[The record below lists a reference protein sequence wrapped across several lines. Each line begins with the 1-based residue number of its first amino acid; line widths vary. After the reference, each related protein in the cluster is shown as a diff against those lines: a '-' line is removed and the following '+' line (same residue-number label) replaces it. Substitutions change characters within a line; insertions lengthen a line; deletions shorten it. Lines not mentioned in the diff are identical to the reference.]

1 MNDDKKQRL
10 ATAVKWGI
18 GMLAAA
24 IIAPVVFLAVQGL
37 IGLIVA
43 GVLGLA
49 LVNFAPVMG
58 VKFANWKLKGL
69 KHEARANPIETRQQ
83 IALQV
88 RAWLRA
94 AAQELTTFATEVRNF
109 ADEVKNLRVT
119 QPEDAADFELQ
130 LSALQHL
137 LDPKRGRLQD
147 AEAEA
152 DAFESATARAARKWK
167 VAQSAIRMNKLAGAD
182 QDAAM
187 DKLLADESLDA
198 VQTAMNRALA
208 ELDTALA
215 TSVPQIEHTPAPVLG
230 APTLAAPARTRR

>member
-18 GMLAAA
+18 GLLAAA

-37 IGLIVA
+37 VGLIVA

-49 LVNFAPVMG
+49 IVNFAPVMG
-58 VKFANWKLKGL
+58 MKFANWKLKGL

-83 IALQV
+83 IGLQV
-88 RAWLRA
+88 RARLRD
-94 AAQELTTFATEVRNF
+94 AAQELTTFAAEVLNF
-109 ADEVKNLRVT
+109 ADEVKSLRAA
-119 QPEDAADFELQ
+119 QPEDAADFEAQ
-130 LSALQHL
+130 LKALQQL
-137 LDPKRGRLQD
+137 LDLKRRRLQEAD
-147 AEAEA
+147 AEA
-152 DAFESATARAARKWK
+152 DAFEQATARAARKWK

>member
-1 MNDDKKQRL
+1 MNDDKKQQL

-18 GMLAAA
+18 GLLAAA

-37 IGLIVA
+37 IGVMVA
-43 GVLGLA
+43 GTLGLA
-49 LVNFAPVMG
+49 LVNFAPVLGM
-58 VKFANWKLKGL
+58 KFANWKLKGL

-83 IALQV
+83 IGLQV
-88 RAWLRA
+88 RARLRD
-94 AAQELTTFATEVRNF
+94 AAQELTTFAAEVLNF
-109 ADEVKNLRVT
+109 ADEVKSLRAT
-119 QPEDAADFELQ
+119 QPEDAADFEAQ
-130 LSALQHL
+130 LKALQQL
-137 LDPKRGRLQD
+137 LDLKRRRLQEAD
-147 AEAEA
+147 AEA
-152 DAFESATARAARKWK
+152 DAFEQATARAARKWK

-215 TSVPQIEHTPAPVLG
+215 TSVPQIEHAPATVLG
-230 APTLAAPARTRR
+230 APTLATPAHTRR

>member
-18 GMLAAA
+18 GLLAAA

-37 IGLIVA
+37 IGLIGA

-49 LVNFAPVMG
+49 IVNFAPVMG
-58 VKFANWKLKGL
+58 MKFANWKLKGL

-88 RAWLRA
+88 RARLRDA
-94 AAQELTTFATEVRNF
+94 TQELTTFAAEVLNF
-109 ADEVKNLRVT
+109 ADEVKSLRAT
-119 QPEDAADFELQ
+119 QPDDAADFEAQ
-130 LSALQHL
+130 LKALQQL
-137 LDPKRGRLQD
+137 LDLKRRRLQEAD
-147 AEAEA
+147 AEA
-152 DAFESATARAARKWK
+152 DAFEQATARAARKWK

-215 TSVPQIEHTPAPVLG
+215 TSVPQNEHTPATVLG
-230 APTLAAPARTRR
+230 APAPAAPAHIRR

>member
-1 MNDDKKQRL
+1 MNEDKKQRL

-18 GMLAAA
+18 GLLAAV

-49 LVNFAPVMG
+49 IVNFAPVMG
-58 VKFANWKLKGL
+58 MKFANWKLKGL

-88 RAWLRA
+88 RARLRD

-109 ADEVKNLRVT
+109 ADEVKSLRVA

-130 LSALQHL
+130 LSSLQHL
-137 LDPKRGRLQD
+137 LDLKRGRLQE

-152 DAFESATARAARKWK
+152 EAFENATARAARKWK

-215 TSVPQIEHTPAPVLG
+215 TSVPQLGHAPTAVLVPIAVSTPAH
-230 APTLAAPARTRR
+230 TRR

>member
-1 MNDDKKQRL
+1 MNEDKKQRL
-10 ATAVKWGI
+10 TTAVKWGI
-18 GMLAAA
+18 GLLAAT
-24 IIAPVVFLAVQGL
+24 IIAPAVFLAVQGL

-43 GVLGLA
+43 GVLGLTI
-49 LVNFAPVMG
+49 VNFAPVMG
-58 VKFANWKLKGL
+58 MKFTNWKLKGL

-88 RAWLRA
+88 RARLRD
-94 AAQELTTFATEVRNF
+94 AAQELTTFAAEVLNF
-109 ADEVKNLRVT
+109 ADEVKSLRAT
-119 QPEDAADFELQ
+119 QPEDAADFEAQ
-130 LSALQHL
+130 LKALQHL
-137 LDPKRGRLQD
+137 LGLKRGRLQE

-152 DAFESATARAARKWK
+152 EAFDNATARAARKWK

-187 DKLLADESLDA
+187 DKLIADESLDA

-215 TSVPQIEHTPAPVLG
+215 ARVPQLG
-230 APTLAAPARTRR
+230 HAPTAVLVPIAVAAPAHIRG